1 MTQSPPSPAQ
11 AESLAG
17 AAKHNTRA
25 IIAMLVAMSGFIIN
39 DTCVKLAGE
48 TLPLGMVVLVRGV
61 MACALMIVLALA
73 LGQWRPIPREA
84 RKPLGARVVGE
95 IGCTFLYLTALMAM
109 PLANATAILQAMPLV
124 MTIAAATFLRERVG
138 WQRWAA
144 VAAGLVGML
153 MVVQPGMAGFDANAL
168 IAISALAFMAVRDL
182 SNRFIPRSAPTIMVA
197 FTTMLAVTIMG
208 GVLVAIDGVERL
220 PNAREMLYLTGSA
233 CFLTLAFYFITDA
246 MRTGELS
253 VVAPFRYSIIV
264 WAFILGYVV
273 WGDVPGLL
281 RSAGIALIVSSGLF
295 ILYREQVRRRR
306 ARA

>member
-1 MTQSPPSPAQ
+1 
-11 AESLAG
+11 
-17 AAKHNTRA
+17 
-25 IIAMLVAMSGFIIN
+25 
-39 DTCVKLAGE
+39 
-48 TLPLGMVVLVRGV
+48 
-61 MACALMIVLALA
+61 
-73 LGQWRPIPREA
+73 
-84 RKPLGARVVGE
+84 
-95 IGCTFLYLTALMAM
+95 
-109 PLANATAILQAMPLV
+109 
-124 MTIAAATFLRERVG
+124 
-138 WQRWAA
+138 
-144 VAAGLVGML
+144 
-153 MVVQPGMAGFDANAL
+153 MAGFDANAL

-306 ARA
+306 AGPEPGTRRALTP